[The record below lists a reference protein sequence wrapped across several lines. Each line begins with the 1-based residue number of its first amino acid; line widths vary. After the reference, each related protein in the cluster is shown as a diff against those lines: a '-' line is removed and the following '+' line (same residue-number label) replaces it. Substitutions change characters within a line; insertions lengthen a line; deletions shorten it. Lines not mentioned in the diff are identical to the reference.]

1 MAREKR
7 VKGVVKAIEVL
18 LAVLTVLAFAKSIW
32 ISLDMDESYAVA
44 LGYRMARG
52 DMLVRDMWEP
62 HQFSGFLAAL
72 FTGPYLLFRGG
83 QYRLSCDLSQNRGRS
98 DSYGVRA
105 GAVPAAPEKVPWLFR
120 LWHDDSAPELSA
132 QMGADA
138 GI

>member
-72 FTGPYLLFRGG
+72 FTGPYLLLRGG
-83 QYRLSCDLSQNRGRS
+83 NTDYLVIYL
-98 DSYGVRA
+98 
-105 GAVPAAPEKVPWLFR
+105 
-120 LWHDDSAPELSA
+120 
-132 QMGADA
+132 
-138 GI
+138 

>member
-52 DMLVRDMWEP
+52 DMLVR
-62 HQFSGFLAAL
+62 
-72 FTGPYLLFRGG
+72 
-83 QYRLSCDLSQNRGRS
+83 
-98 DSYGVRA
+98 
-105 GAVPAAPEKVPWLFR
+105 
-120 LWHDDSAPELSA
+120 
-132 QMGADA
+132 
-138 GI
+138 

>member
-52 DMLVRDMWEP
+52 DMLVREDRK
-62 HQFSGFLAAL
+62 S
-72 FTGPYLLFRGG
+72 
-83 QYRLSCDLSQNRGRS
+83 
-98 DSYGVRA
+98 V
-105 GAVPAAPEKVPWLFR
+105 V
-120 LWHDDSAPELSA
+120 
-132 QMGADA
+132 
-138 GI
+138 